1 MIPQGLDGG
10 VATTSR
16 SAPIRRAGAVAPCGE
31 LSRASRRH
39 NRSRLRRFAP
49 GLSVRLLAQ
58 TDSTNRLARADKEAV
73 FAEHQTAGR
82 GRRGARWISRPGASI
97 LFSLCRICG
106 LSPQSLAGLSM
117 AVGVALRETLA
128 RDFSLPLRLKWP
140 NDLLDSRRR
149 KIGGVLIEAAPVAPI
164 ASVGD
169 AKSASR
175 VVVGVGVNLFT
186 TAQMRREIDRPAAGL
201 FAAASLARDPSLRDR
216 IAAALALAVNRAI
229 DDFVAATANGP
240 GFAAFAAAARAAHF
254 VAVGDFLS
262 CEIGGE
268 NRRGVFAGFGARG
281 ELLLARDGGIET
293 VRVGA
298 VVA

>member
-1 MIPQGLDGG
+1 M
-10 VATTSR
+10 
-16 SAPIRRAGAVAPCGE
+16 VAPCCE

-82 GRRGARWISRPGASI
+82 GRRGARWISRPGSSI

-106 LSPQSLAGLSM
+106 LPPQSLAGLSM

-149 KIGGVLIEAAPVAPI
+149 KIGGVLIEAAPVAP
-164 ASVGD
+164 VGD
-169 AKSASR
+169 EKPASR
-175 VVVGVGVNLFT
+175 VVVGVGVNMFT

-229 DDFVAATANGP
+229 DDFVAATTSGP
-240 GFAAFAAAARAAHF
+240 GFAAFATAARAAHF

-281 ELLLARDGGIET
+281 ELLLARDGGVET

>member
-1 MIPQGLDGG
+1 MIPQGRDGG

-16 SAPIRRAGAVAPCGE
+16 FAPIRRAGAVAPCGE

-106 LSPQSLAGLSM
+106 LPPQSLAGLSM

-149 KIGGVLIEAAPVAPI
+149 KIGGVLIEAAPVASI
-164 ASVGD
+164 ASVGG

-175 VVVGVGVNLFT
+175 VVVGVGVNMFT

-201 FAAASLARDPSLRDR
+201 FSPASLARDPSLRDR
-216 IAAALALAVNRAI
+216 IAAALALAVNRVI
-229 DDFVAATANGP
+229 DDFVAATASGP

-281 ELLLARDGGIET
+281 ELLLARDGGVET

>member
-1 MIPQGLDGG
+1 M
-10 VATTSR
+10 
-16 SAPIRRAGAVAPCGE
+16 
-31 LSRASRRH
+31 
-39 NRSRLRRFAP
+39 
-49 GLSVRLLAQ
+49 RLLAQ

-106 LSPQSLAGLSM
+106 LPPQSLAGLSM

-201 FAAASLARDPSLRDR
+201 FSPASLARDPSLRDR
-216 IAAALALAVNRAI
+216 IAAALALAVNLAI

-281 ELLLARDGGIET
+281 ELLLARDGGVET

>member
-1 MIPQGLDGG
+1 MIPQGRDGG

-16 SAPIRRAGAVAPCGE
+16 SAPIWRAGAVAPCGE

-82 GRRGARWISRPGASI
+82 GRRGARWISRPGSSI

-106 LSPQSLAGLSM
+106 LPSQSLAGLSM

-149 KIGGVLIEAAPVAPI
+149 KIGGVLIEAAPVAP
-164 ASVGD
+164 VGD
-169 AKSASR
+169 EKPASR
-175 VVVGVGVNLFT
+175 VVVGVGVNMFT

-201 FAAASLARDPSLRDR
+201 FVAASLARDPSLRDR

-229 DDFVAATANGP
+229 DDFVAATASGP

>member
-1 MIPQGLDGG
+1 MIPQGRDGG
-10 VATTSR
+10 VTATSR

-106 LSPQSLAGLSM
+106 LPSQSLAGLSM

-149 KIGGVLIEAAPVAPI
+149 KIGGVLIEAAPVAPV
-164 ASVGD
+164 APVGD
-169 AKSASR
+169 EKSASR

-216 IAAALALAVNRAI
+216 IAAALALAVNLAI

-281 ELLLARDGGIET
+281 ELLLARDGGVET

>member
-1 MIPQGLDGG
+1 M
-10 VATTSR
+10 
-16 SAPIRRAGAVAPCGE
+16 
-31 LSRASRRH
+31 
-39 NRSRLRRFAP
+39 
-49 GLSVRLLAQ
+49 RLLAQ

-106 LSPQSLAGLSM
+106 LPPQSLAGLSM

-149 KIGGVLIEAAPVAPI
+149 KIGGVLIEAAPVAP
-164 ASVGD
+164 VGD
-169 AKSASR
+169 EKSASR

-201 FAAASLARDPSLRDR
+201 FSPASLARDPSLRDR
-216 IAAALALAVNRAI
+216 IAAALALAVNLAI
-229 DDFVAATANGP
+229 DDFVAATADGS

-281 ELLLARDGGIET
+281 ELLLARDGGVET

>member
-1 MIPQGLDGG
+1 MIPQGRDGG
-10 VATTSR
+10 VAATSR
-16 SAPIRRAGAVAPCGE
+16 SAPIRRAGSVAPCGE

-106 LSPQSLAGLSM
+106 LPSQSLAGLSM

-149 KIGGVLIEAAPVAPI
+149 KIGGVLIEAAPVAP
-164 ASVGD
+164 VGD
-169 AKSASR
+169 EKSASR
-175 VVVGVGVNLFT
+175 VVVGVGVNMFT

-201 FAAASLARDPSLRDR
+201 FAASSLARDPSLRDR
-216 IAAALALAVNRAI
+216 IAAALALAVNCAI
-229 DDFVAATANGP
+229 DDFVAATARGP

-281 ELLLARDGGIET
+281 ELLFARDGGIET

>member
-1 MIPQGLDGG
+1 
-10 VATTSR
+10 
-16 SAPIRRAGAVAPCGE
+16 
-31 LSRASRRH
+31 
-39 NRSRLRRFAP
+39 
-49 GLSVRLLAQ
+49 
-58 TDSTNRLARADKEAV
+58 
-73 FAEHQTAGR
+73 
-82 GRRGARWISRPGASI
+82 
-97 LFSLCRICG
+97 
-106 LSPQSLAGLSM
+106 M

-149 KIGGVLIEAAPVAPI
+149 KIGGVLIEAAPVAP
-164 ASVGD
+164 VGD
-169 AKSASR
+169 GKAASR
-175 VVVGVGVNLFT
+175 VVVGVGVNMFT

-201 FAAASLARDPSLRDR
+201 FSPASLARDPSLRDR

-229 DDFVAATANGP
+229 DDFVAATANGS

>member
-1 MIPQGLDGG
+1 MIPQGRDGG
-10 VATTSR
+10 VAATSR

-106 LSPQSLAGLSM
+106 LPSQSLAGLSM

-149 KIGGVLIEAAPVAPI
+149 KIGGVLIEAAPVAPVDDGK
-164 ASVGD
+164 A
-169 AKSASR
+169 ASR
-175 VVVGVGVNLFT
+175 VVVGVGINMFT

-201 FAAASLARDPSLRDR
+201 FTAASLARDPSLRDR
-216 IAAALALAVNRAI
+216 IAAALALAVNCAI
-229 DDFVAATANGP
+229 DDFVAATARGP

>member
-1 MIPQGLDGG
+1 MIPQGRDGG

-106 LSPQSLAGLSM
+106 LPPQSLAGLSM

-149 KIGGVLIEAAPVAPI
+149 KIGGVLIEAAPVAPVDGGK
-164 ASVGD
+164 A
-169 AKSASR
+169 ASR
-175 VVVGVGVNLFT
+175 VVVGVGVNMFT

-201 FAAASLARDPSLRDR
+201 FSPASLARDPSLRDR

-229 DDFVAATANGP
+229 DDFVAATASGP

-281 ELLLARDGGIET
+281 ELLLARDGGVET